1 MKKIYWS
8 LIISML
14 VCLVLDAIFARLE
27 MGVYALV
34 TSIVLFLIIIAMVF
48 IYFKF
53 VKFKCPK
60 CGTVFK
66 GNKVEIFFAA
76 HTPTKRKMKC
86 PVCNEKLW
94 CEDCFEKDEKKENKD
109 VK

>member
-27 MGVYALV
+27 MTVYALV
-34 TSIVLFLIIIAMVF
+34 TSIILLFVIIAMVI
-48 IYFKF
+48 IYFRF

-60 CGTVFK
+60 CGLLFK
-66 GNKVEIFFAA
+66 SKKTEIFFAA
-76 HTPTKRKMKC
+76 HTPTKRKMRC

-94 CEDCFEKDEKKENKD
+94 CEDCFEKEKMRGE
-109 VK
+109 

>member
-8 LIISML
+8 LFVSML

-27 MGVYALV
+27 MGVYALA
-34 TSIVLFLIIIAMVF
+34 TSIVLFLIIMAMMI
-48 IYFKF
+48 IYFRF
-53 VKFKCPK
+53 VKFKCSK

-76 HTPTKRKMKC
+76 HTPTKRKMRC

-94 CEDCFEKDEKKENKD
+94 CEDCFEKDEKKD

>member
-8 LIISML
+8 LVVSML

-27 MGVYALV
+27 MGVYALA
-34 TSIVLFLIIIAMVF
+34 TSIVLFLIIMAMMI
-48 IYFKF
+48 IYFRF

-76 HTPTKRKMKC
+76 HTPTKRKMRC

-94 CEDCFEKDEKKENKD
+94 CEDCFEKEEKL
-109 VK
+109 